1 MLYIKRE
8 KQNNMRNRKKKI
20 MTDKKDITPETAAAE
35 QAEAEKKTVETPAQE
50 QPAEKTE
57 PTPEETIAALTAKLA
72 EAENQRLLALAEMDN
87 QRKRAAKEREN
98 LRANV
103 EQDTLL
109 PFLQVFEHFTMAV
122 NAAEK
127 AQNMETLL
135 KGMEM
140 IQAEF
145 DKAFSELGVE
155 KIDAMGKEFDP
166 KLHEAVAQEPSET
179 VPAGTV
185 IKQWSFGFKSGDRLL
200 KPAMVIVSSG
210 KPE

>member
-1 MLYIKRE
+1 
-8 KQNNMRNRKKKI
+8 
-20 MTDKKDITPETAAAE
+20 MTDEKDITQETAAAE
-35 QAEAEKKTVETPAQE
+35 NETVETPE
-50 QPAEKTE
+50 QPAEKAE
-57 PTPEETIAALTAKLA
+57 PTPEEIIAALNAKVA

-98 LRANV
+98 LRINV
-103 EQDTLL
+103 EQDTLQ

-122 NAAEK
+122 NAAGK

-155 KIDAMGKEFDP
+155 KIDALGKEFDP

-185 IKQWSFGFKSGDRLL
+185 VKQWSFGFKSGDRLL
-200 KPAMVIVSSG
+200 KPAMVVVSSG

>member
-1 MLYIKRE
+1 
-8 KQNNMRNRKKKI
+8 
-20 MTDKKDITPETAAAE
+20 MTDEKDMTQDIPATEPV
-35 QAEAEKKTVETPAQE
+35 EAEKETAETPEQE
-50 QPAEKTE
+50 KPAEKAE
-57 PTPEETIAALTAKLA
+57 PTPEETIAALNAKLT
-72 EAENQRLLALAEMDN
+72 EAETQRLLALAEMDN

-103 EQDTLL
+103 EQDTLQ

-122 NAAEK
+122 TAAEK
-127 AQNMETLL
+127 AQNLETLL

>member
-8 KQNNMRNRKKKI
+8 KKINNKRNRKKKI
-20 MTDKKDITPETAAAE
+20 MADEKDKTQDTTAE
-35 QAEAEKKTVETPAQE
+35 QATETAETAKAAEKK
-50 QPAEKTE
+50 E
-57 PTPEETIAALTAKLA
+57 PTLEETIADLTAKLA
-72 EAENQRLLALAEMDN
+72 EAANQRLLLLAEMDN

-103 EQDTLL
+103 EQDTLM

-122 NAAEK
+122 NAASK
-127 AQNMETLL
+127 AQNMESLL

-155 KIDAMGKEFDP
+155 KIDALGKEFDP
-166 KLHEAVAQEPSET
+166 KLHDAVAQEPSET

-185 IKQWSFGFKSGDRLL
+185 LKQWSFGFKSGDRLL

>member
-1 MLYIKRE
+1 
-8 KQNNMRNRKKKI
+8 
-20 MTDKKDITPETAAAE
+20 MTDEKDMTQDIPATEPV
-35 QAEAEKKTVETPAQE
+35 EAEKETAETPEQE
-50 QPAEKTE
+50 KPAEKAE
-57 PTPEETIAALTAKLA
+57 PTAEEIIADLNAKLA
-72 EAENQRLLALAEMDN
+72 EAETQRLLALAEMDN

-103 EQDTLL
+103 EQDTLQ

-122 NAAEK
+122 TAAEK
-127 AQNMETLL
+127 AQNLETLL